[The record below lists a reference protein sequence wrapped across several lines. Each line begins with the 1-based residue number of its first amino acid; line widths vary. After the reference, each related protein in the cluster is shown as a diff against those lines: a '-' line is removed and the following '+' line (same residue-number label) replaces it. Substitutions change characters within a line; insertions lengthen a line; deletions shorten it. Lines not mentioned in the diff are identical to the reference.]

1 MTTTLR
7 PLGLGELMDRAIG
20 FWRAH
25 WKPLFQLMVA
35 FQLVQLIVLKAAQLA
50 ARTLFPL
57 FSTGAGAVELMKGQP
72 EAALPQL
79 LGFTALMAAAVL
91 AALFISQVAGVA
103 TTHYAWSRLT
113 GAGQPGPGQAF
124 RHAAARLAI
133 TAGAFALSLA
143 WSTLVALLLLLPGS
157 LLLAGAGVLAAREAP
172 GAALATG
179 IAGGLVLTLGLLLLV
194 LWFVIRFV
202 LLSQVIA
209 SEPVGPLG
217 AFRRTGA
224 LSSGRV
230 ATGPGGLVK
239 LRLTVLITII
249 GGILLLVSLVMTA
262 PTFVIGAFYGVTFQP
277 GQGPDDLVPAAILV
291 PVELLQTLGG
301 SLVAPL
307 YVVFQVLFYGDM
319 RARREGLDLELA
331 LREPAP

>member
-1 MTTTLR
+1 M
-7 PLGLGELMDRAIG
+7 
-20 FWRAH
+20 
-25 WKPLFQLMVA
+25 
-35 FQLVQLIVLKAAQLA
+35 
-50 ARTLFPL
+50 
-57 FSTGAGAVELMKGQP
+57 
-72 EAALPQL
+72 
-79 LGFTALMAAAVL
+79 
-91 AALFISQVAGVA
+91 
-103 TTHYAWSRLT
+103 
-113 GAGQPGPGQAF
+113 
-124 RHAAARLAI
+124 
-133 TAGAFALSLA
+133 
-143 WSTLVALLLLLPGS
+143 
-157 LLLAGAGVLAAREAP
+157 P

-262 PTFVIGAFYGVTFQP
+262 PTFIIGAFYGVTFQP